1 MVEGNL
7 WDTVCRI
14 GSFRQCNRDAKLL
27 GSVFIHFWLCI
38 SSDTIF
44 FTHFNQDQFVETRNS
59 LQLLNQ
65 IICRMEAFLSFT
77 GQKLFEELIL
87 LAMNIEVEHMLHLCF
102 WQLFSTEE
110 EVFFIFVSIHSTVHR
125 PATKQ
130 FYYICCCYCSMK
142 IFWLGKLVFA
152 S

>member
-59 LQLLNQ
+59 LQLLNK

-87 LAMNIEVEHMLHLCF
+87 LAMNIEVEHMLQLCF

-110 EVFFIFVSIHSTVHR
+110 EVFFIFASIHSTVHR

-130 FYYICCCYCSMK
+130 FYYICCCCSMK